1 MSTNPTS
8 ENAHFGTF
16 PDRNQVKG
24 NRTIP
29 ARTPNKM
36 MCPIKAT
43 YNILN
48 SKPIS
53 FRLWG

>member
-29 ARTPNKM
+29 TRTPNKM